1 MITETTPQRVAHCR
15 GCQARV
21 WWAFRGD
28 HGGRMTLN
36 PAAVAAD
43 RVGAMVLIGQTA
55 YTRAAGVVRLAEMF
69 QCTEERADELARN
82 TYTWHL
88 PHLATCTHR
97 ESA

>member
-1 MITETTPQRVAHCR
+1 MTVEATPQRVAHCR
-15 GCQARV
+15 GCHQRV
-21 WWAFRGD
+21 WWAYRGD
-28 HGGRMTLN
+28 VGGRMTLN
-36 PAAVAAD
+36 PAPVPAD
-43 RVGAMVLIGQTA
+43 RVGAMVLIGTNA

-69 QCTEERADELARN
+69 ACTEERADELARN